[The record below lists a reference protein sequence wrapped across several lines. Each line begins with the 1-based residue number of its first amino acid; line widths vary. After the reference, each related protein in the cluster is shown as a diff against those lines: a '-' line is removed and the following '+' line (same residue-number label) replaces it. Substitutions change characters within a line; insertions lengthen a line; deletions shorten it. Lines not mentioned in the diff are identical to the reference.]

1 MEHFPIVL
9 ALLRASVRDKSGAVV
24 QHAERLR
31 EALHKAGAADEA
43 QAIEQ
48 ILDGTRQSS
57 AGKLVPSRVVRSRA
71 ISSGAVSYTHLDVYK
86 RQGPNRSG
94 PITINGT
101 CASAW
106 RSGRGGASTARARAR
121 WRSRCGSR
129 MQSTTPRRAAMN

>member
-48 ILDGTRQSS
+48 ILDDTRQSS

-71 ISSGAVSYTHLDVYK
+71 ISSGEAMTANLFPPVVV
-86 RQGPNRSG
+86 G
-94 PITINGT
+94 PISRLRARIP
-101 CASAW
+101 AW
-106 RSGRGGASTARARAR
+106 LAARAKTIR
-121 WRSRCGSR
+121 
-129 MQSTTPRRAAMN
+129 